1 MTGPIGWN
9 APAVKFRGCGT
20 ALVTP
25 FRKDGSLDEDALR
38 RLVEWQIAEGIDF
51 LVPCGSTGESA
62 VLSREEHL
70 AVVRITAETAA
81 GRVPVMA
88 GAGGNNTPRVAEM
101 ARAVVEEAGADA
113 VLSVTPYYN
122 RPTQEGLFRHY
133 ETVAASVKAP
143 VFLYNV
149 PSRTGVNLLPDTA
162 VRLAAVPNIAGIK
175 EACGNIDQ
183 IAELAVKKPEGF
195 LLLSGDDTN
204 TVPILSL
211 GGDGLIAVVSNEMPS
226 ESVALVRAGLEGN
239 FVQAMRIQKR
249 LFPLMRVNFIE
260 TSPAPVKAALARM
273 GRIQEVLRL
282 PLVPVLPESRAR
294 ISAVL
299 SDLGLAPTGGK
310 ESA

>member
-1 MTGPIGWN
+1 MTGQTDLN
-9 APAVKFRGCGT
+9 TLAVRFRGCGT

-25 FRKDGSLDEDALR
+25 FRNDGSLDEDALR

-88 GAGGNNTPRVAEM
+88 GAGGNNTLRVAEM
-101 ARAVVEEAGADA
+101 ARAVIEEAGADA

-133 ETVAASVKAP
+133 ETVAASVNAP

-162 VRLAAVPNIAGIK
+162 VRLAAVPNIVGIK
-175 EACGNIDQ
+175 EASGNIDQ
-183 IAELAVKKPEGF
+183 ISELAVKMPESF
-195 LLLSGDDTN
+195 ILLSGDDGN

-211 GGDGLIAVVSNEMPS
+211 GGAGLISVVSNEVPAETS
-226 ESVALVRAGLEGN
+226 ALVRAGLEGA
-239 FVQAMRIQKR
+239 FDRAMIIQKR
-249 LFPLMRVNFIE
+249 IFPLMRVNFIE

-273 GRIQEVLRL
+273 GRILEVLRL
-282 PLVPVLPESRAR
+282 PLVPVNPESRAR
-294 ISAVL
+294 IFAVL

>member
-1 MTGPIGWN
+1 MS
-9 APAVKFRGCGT
+9 FRGCGT

-25 FRKDGSLDEDALR
+25 FRDDGSLDEDALR

-62 VLSREEHL
+62 VLSREEQL
-70 AVVRITAETAA
+70 AVVRITVETAA

-88 GAGGNNTPRVAEM
+88 GAGGNNTARVAEA
-101 ARAVVEEAGADA
+101 ARAVIEEAGADA

-183 IAELAVKKPEGF
+183 IAELAVKKPDSF
-195 LLLSGDDTN
+195 TLLSGDDGI

-211 GGDGLIAVVSNEMPS
+211 GGVGLISVVSNEVPAEMS
-226 ESVALVRAGLEGN
+226 ALVRACLDGDLRR
-239 FVQAMRIQKR
+239 AMEIQKR
-249 LFPLMRVNFIE
+249 IYPLMRVNFIE

-273 GRIQEVLRL
+273 GRIREVLRL
-282 PLVPVLPESRAR
+282 PLVPVRHESRAA
-294 ISAVL
+294 IFKVL
-299 SDLGLAPTGGK
+299 SDLGLAPEGGK